1 MKTILAILVIAL
13 AGLYFYERREA
24 DLLRGKVAQIQGDYE
39 FLSEELFDLEKRFK
53 TKTEALIEL
62 LETLEVAEDEQEI
75 QPRVGVTID
84 NSNQI
89 STLRRE
95 LSDRENHYQTER
107 NKIDA
112 EIVRGRVAQQSVSN
126 LQPNFLDGNIRTSD
140 ADRGVWERNKQQR
153 LVDIEHRLR
162 ELESEK
168 SKLDLEWNSFRNQ
181 QNEKIRRLHGQ
192 N

>member
-112 EIVRGRVAQQSVSN
+112 EIVRGRAAQQSVSN